1 MHPIE
6 LLKTPFGPVCL
17 VTPFE
22 YSELED
28 PSPKHVQGYTGARLI
43 LSFQVHP
50 DKELLGYNVEP
61 YLSGV
66 FNLFEQ
72 QLHDFG
78 IFGIVTAQSLV
89 LPCSYRDVVLGQFFM
104 EQILKVYN
112 FISLYHYSRP
122 HGWRCLPIHR
132 PFSYWLNLCT
142 YSLLT
147 HGNWLYMVEVCRY
160 LRTSFFCGRLKIIKL
175 IQEMKMRVEW
185 GITRIESGSTCS
197 EVVGGPYRVR
207 KKSIYIKGLI
217 KFLIFAG
224 FRRSFQSLLYDF
236 NSKHTPVQH

>member
-28 PSPKHVQGYTGARLI
+28 PSPKHVQGYTGVRLI

-112 FISLYHYSRP
+112 FISLS
-122 HGWRCLPIHR
+122 LPEATWLAMFTNT
-132 PFSYWLNLCT
+132 PAFFLLAEPLYLFSADQWQWLKCVGI
-142 YSLLT
+142 Y
-147 HGNWLYMVEVCRY
+147 E
-160 LRTSFFCGRLKIIKL
+160 LRFF
-175 IQEMKMRVEW
+175 
-185 GITRIESGSTCS
+185 
-197 EVVGGPYRVR
+197 VVV
-207 KKSIYIKGLI
+207 
-217 KFLIFAG
+217 
-224 FRRSFQSLLYDF
+224 
-236 NSKHTPVQH
+236 SK

>member
-66 FNLFEQ
+66 FNLFKQ
-72 QLHDFG
+72 QFHVFG
-78 IFGIVTAQSLV
+78 IFGIVTTQSLV
-89 LPCSYRDVVLGQFFM
+89 LPCSYRDLVLGQFFM
-104 EQILKVYN
+104 EQILKVCN
-112 FISLYHYSRP
+112 FIPLWKRLNGGTVP
-122 HGWRCLPIHR
+122 
-132 PFSYWLNLCT
+132 PFKMHPGGTVPPFNMHPGGTVPPYKMYPGGT
-142 YSLLT
+142 VPPFKMHPGGT
-147 HGNWLYMVEVCRY
+147 
-160 LRTSFFCGRLKIIKL
+160 LRF
-175 IQEMKMRVEW
+175 
-185 GITRIESGSTCS
+185 
-197 EVVGGPYRVR
+197 
-207 KKSIYIKGLI
+207 
-217 KFLIFAG
+217 
-224 FRRSFQSLLYDF
+224 YDI
-236 NSKHTPVQH
+236 